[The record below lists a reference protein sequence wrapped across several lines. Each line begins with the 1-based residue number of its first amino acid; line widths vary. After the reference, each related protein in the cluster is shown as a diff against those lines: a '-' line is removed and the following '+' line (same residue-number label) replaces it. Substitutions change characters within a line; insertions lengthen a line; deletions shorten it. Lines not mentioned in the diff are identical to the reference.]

1 MKIHTLVLGD
11 LQTNCYIWADE
22 GTGNAI
28 VVDVPDSA
36 DKIID
41 FADKN
46 GLKITDIILTHGHF
60 DHMLG
65 LAELKEKTGAELSV
79 FEKTVD
85 FINEKNLNL
94 GFHMGVEC
102 PIAEADRILKDGD
115 EIDFHGNK
123 IKVIHTPGHTADS
136 ICLFL
141 DDTLISGDTL
151 FRRSVGRWDFPT
163 GDMYK
168 EIASIKE
175 ILFKLPDE
183 TVVYPGHGAATTI
196 GEERRGNPY
205 AV

>member
-28 VVDVPDSA
+28 VIDVPDSA

-115 EIDFHGNK
+115 EI
-123 IKVIHTPGHTADS
+123 
-136 ICLFL
+136 
-141 DDTLISGDTL
+141 
-151 FRRSVGRWDFPT
+151 
-163 GDMYK
+163 
-168 EIASIKE
+168 
-175 ILFKLPDE
+175 
-183 TVVYPGHGAATTI
+183 TI
-196 GEERRGNPY
+196 GDISFNLLIISLLNNFANFASHY
-205 AV
+205 CLQSSLL

>member
-136 ICLFL
+136 ICLLL
-141 DDTLISGDTL
+141 DDTLIKEVLSKETAVREL
-151 FRRSVGRWDFPT
+151 ALPQT
-163 GDMYK
+163 GEWGEGTFFFTEK
-168 EIASIKE
+168 GQLE
-175 ILFKLPDE
+175 FKNFKKK
-183 TVVYPGHGAATTI
+183 Y
-196 GEERRGNPY
+196 GNF
-205 AV
+205 VL